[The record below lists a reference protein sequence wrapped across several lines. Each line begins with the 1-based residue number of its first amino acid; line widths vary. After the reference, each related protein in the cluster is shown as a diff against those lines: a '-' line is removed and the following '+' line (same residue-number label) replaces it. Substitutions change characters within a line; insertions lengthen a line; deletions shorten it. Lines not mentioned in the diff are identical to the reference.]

1 MSFRRL
7 RFALGPASKVF
18 MAAVIAAVMAGCGGD
33 KKSKDEATSDDQGAD
48 EAAADPSPKERKT
61 AAGKSTGKKKSG
73 KSQGTHIG
81 EIPKDVWPEVWL
93 KDPLA
98 VAGESGSAAV
108 AQAAPADDGA
118 AKPEKSGSGEPPAE
132 IKPATGTG
140 SAAKSGD
147 ADWAA
152 LISGED
158 ITDETKAIKNALTQ
172 TYQDVG
178 RYSSTYKTGRVDAAT
193 LTALAGVVPEHPEP
207 PNWKANAK
215 YIRDVSAE
223 IAKASSANGEKFFK
237 PARKAYD
244 KLDALFSGSKPPDLD
259 EAADKIKFS
268 EVANRY
274 YLMERMKRSYEFMK
288 SNVNTEPAFKKE
300 SAKVSHEAA
309 ILAILAKIIAT
320 PDYGDADA
328 DDYRQFAEA
337 VSKSGAEVRAAV
349 KDQDFK
355 AYTAALDKCYRA
367 CNDCHQNFKNN

>member
-1 MSFRRL
+1 MSIRRSW
-7 RFALGPASKVF
+7 FAPGPVSIVF
-18 MAAVIAAVMAGCGGD
+18 AAAVTAALLAGCSGD
-33 KKSKDEATSDDQGAD
+33 KKSKDEAAD
-48 EAAADPSPKERKT
+48 EQAPDGAADSGQAAEASPKERKT
-61 AAGKSTGKKKSG
+61 GQGKRKSG

-98 VAGESGSAAV
+98 VAGESGSTAV

-118 AKPEKSGSGEPPAE
+118 AKPEKSGTGEAPAE
-132 IKPATGTG
+132 VKPAAG
-140 SAAKSGD
+140 SGAAAKSGE

-193 LTALAGVVPEHPEP
+193 LTALAGLVPEHPEP

-244 KLDALFSGSKPPDLD
+244 KLDALFSGRKHPDLD
-259 EAADKIKFS
+259 EAADQIK
-268 EVANRY
+268 
-274 YLMERMKRSYEFMK
+274 L
-288 SNVNTEPAFKKE
+288 
-300 SAKVSHEAA
+300 
-309 ILAILAKIIAT
+309 
-320 PDYGDADA
+320 
-328 DDYRQFAEA
+328 
-337 VSKSGAEVRAAV
+337 
-349 KDQDFK
+349 
-355 AYTAALDKCYRA
+355 C
-367 CNDCHQNFKNN
+367 